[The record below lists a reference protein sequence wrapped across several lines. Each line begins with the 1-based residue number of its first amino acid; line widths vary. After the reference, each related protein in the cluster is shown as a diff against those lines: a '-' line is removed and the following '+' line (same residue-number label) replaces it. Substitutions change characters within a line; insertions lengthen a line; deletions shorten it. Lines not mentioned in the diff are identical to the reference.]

1 MQSSVTTEVAW
12 LVFFLAVFVVFVLL
26 LRRMLVPHHFNEIVA
41 IVLAALFAG
50 LVMIGVRATF
60 GSRLRKG

>member
-1 MQSSVTTEVAW
+1 MQSSVATEIAW
-12 LVFFLAVFVVFVLL
+12 LVFFLAVFAVLVLL
-26 LRRMLVPHHFNEIVA
+26 LQRMLVPHHFNEIVA

-60 GSRLRKG
+60 GSRPRKG